1 MQGETRE
8 RWQMLCEQA
17 AMEQDPERLMCL
29 IREIDQLL
37 SEKEQ
42 RLQQQSQT
50 AA

>member
-17 AMEQDPERLMCL
+17 AMEQDPERLMFL

-42 RLQQQSQT
+42 RLKQQSQSP
-50 AA
+50 A

>member
-17 AMEQDPERLMCL
+17 ATEQDPERLMFL

-42 RLQQQSQT
+42 RLKQQSQN